1 MGLSGT
7 RGLSTSRH
15 TGRTC
20 DLTSGKSCQ
29 EPARSYSQAPYTG
42 RGHRICCPP
51 YARSGSAQNCRST
64 YEGEPERG
72 DCCSGPCTCISSR
85 PSGRLSQAD
94 LEAVSARSS
103 TACATVTHCRKWCH
117 QHLPSGFREGSLCQ
131 LATQFSPTLSVQ
143 CALGQLCVLR
153 RRELSISVAMPQL
166 ALGLTPASPVMP
178 ELVVLS
184 LSCDVRSGQSWS
196 NRDEASDGFPDLCCW
211 PARSAVRRRSKGDRC
226 YVVQVYSVY
235 SSVRCALGQRR
246 SQVSHRSS
254 WLRRRELTMS
264 LAAPRL
270 TLSSSVR
277 PELSLLRV
285 LFCASGGPL
294 RGSN

>member
-1 MGLSGT
+1 MLVNVRIGK
-7 RGLSTSRH
+7 TS
-15 TGRTC
+15 
-20 DLTSGKSCQ
+20 
-29 EPARSYSQAPYTG
+29 
-42 RGHRICCPP
+42 
-51 YARSGSAQNCRST
+51 
-64 YEGEPERG
+64 
-72 DCCSGPCTCISSR
+72 
-85 PSGRLSQAD
+85 
-94 LEAVSARSS
+94 
-103 TACATVTHCRKWCH
+103 
-117 QHLPSGFREGSLCQ
+117 FREGSLCQ

-178 ELVVLS
+178 ELVLLS
-184 LSCDVRSGQSWS
+184 LSCDVRFVRSGQSWS
-196 NRDEASDGFPDLCCW
+196 NRGKASDGFPDLCCLSHCW
-211 PARSAVRRRSKGDRC
+211 PARSAVRRRSKRDRRFG
-226 YVVQVYSVY
+226 VQVYSVY

-270 TLSSSVR
+270 TLSASVR

-285 LFCASGGPL
+285 LVYASGGPL
-294 RGSN
+294 RASN

>member
-1 MGLSGT
+1 M
-7 RGLSTSRH
+7 
-15 TGRTC
+15 
-20 DLTSGKSCQ
+20 
-29 EPARSYSQAPYTG
+29 
-42 RGHRICCPP
+42 
-51 YARSGSAQNCRST
+51 
-64 YEGEPERG
+64 
-72 DCCSGPCTCISSR
+72 
-85 PSGRLSQAD
+85 
-94 LEAVSARSS
+94 SARSS

-131 LATQFSPTLSVQ
+131 LATQFPPTLSMQ

-211 PARSAVRRRSKGDRC
+211 PARSAVRRRSKRDR
-226 YVVQVYSVY
+226 YGGYA
-235 SSVRCALGQRR
+235 SVRCALGQRR
-246 SQVSHRSS
+246 GQVSHRSS

-264 LAAPRL
+264 LPAPRL
-270 TLSSSVR
+270 TLSSSVM
-277 PELSLLRV
+277 PELS
-285 LFCASGGPL
+285 F
-294 RGSN
+294 

>member
-1 MGLSGT
+1 MCNGDTLSEVVSPT
-7 RGLSTSRH
+7 PPVWLPRGLAVSAGDTIFTDSFSAVCLGAALRFASS
-15 TGRTC
+15 GALNLCCDASAGARADSGFSCDAGAGSFELILRRTQRPVVVKSWKASDGFP
-20 DLTSGKSCQ
+20 DLCCW
-29 EPARSYSQAPYTG
+29 PARSAVRRHSKRDRYWG
-42 RGHRICCPP
+42 
-51 YARSGSAQNCRST
+51 YA
-64 YEGEPERG
+64 
-72 DCCSGPCTCISSR
+72 
-85 PSGRLSQAD
+85 
-94 LEAVSARSS
+94 
-103 TACATVTHCRKWCH
+103 
-117 QHLPSGFREGSLCQ
+117 
-131 LATQFSPTLSVQ
+131 SVR
-143 CALGQLCVLR
+143 CALGQRRGQVSHRSSWLR
-153 RRELSISVAMPQL
+153 RRELTMSLPAPR
-166 ALGLTPASPVMP
+166 LTLSSSVMP

-277 PELSLLRV
+277 PELSLLRA
-285 LFCASGGPL
+285 FFYASGGPL
-294 RGSN
+294 RASC